1 MATPPPPAP
10 GAGAAHLPPQ
20 QSTTTALPTTT
31 APNVNNDPVSNLFSV
46 PGLVALITGGGTGIG
61 LLLTRTLAL
70 AGASRIYILG
80 RRLSVL
86 QSAANSV
93 NTLAGRNVVIPL
105 YCDVTS
111 KISLESTV
119 SVISSDVGYLNL
131 VVCNAGI
138 GGPQVKLE
146 NGGQDGGKKKMDIEE
161 FRQRQMETVG
171 GWEETMRANV
181 SGVWFTAMGFLG
193 LLEKGNRT
201 EWGRGEAEG
210 GRGVSSQVIVVSS
223 IAGFNKRAPGGWA
236 YGASKAAATHVGKML
251 SGSLTEWGMRANVI
265 CPGLFPSE
273 MAAPIVEAAGGS
285 MNGGGLIPLD
295 RSVVPVGRMG
305 DEKDMA
311 GQILYLASRAGAYC
325 NGNVVLIDGG
335 RLGTFPSAGY

>member
-1 MATPPPPAP
+1 MATSPPASGAAATPPHPQF
-10 GAGAAHLPPQ
+10 AAQPQ
-20 QSTTTALPTTT
+20 QPQQQQ
-31 APNVNNDPVSNLFSV
+31 PDPISQLFSV
-46 PGLVALITGGGTGIG
+46 KGLVALITGGGTGIG

-80 RRLSVL
+80 RRLPVL
-86 QSAANSV
+86 QSAATSV
-93 NTLAGRNVVIPL
+93 NTLVNKNVVVPL

-111 KISLESTV
+111 RISISSTA
-119 SVISSDVGYLNL
+119 SVIASDAGYLNL
-131 VVCNAGI
+131 VICNAGI
-138 GGPQVKLE
+138 GGPQVPLPSSPSEEDLE
-146 NGGQDGGKKKMDIEE
+146 GFIQA
-161 FRQRQMETVG
+161 QMESLN

-181 SGVWFTAMGFLG
+181 TGVWFTAMGFLG
-193 LLEKGNRT
+193 LLHKGNGTGWST
-201 EWGRGEAEG
+201 EG
-210 GRGVSSQVIVVSS
+210 GVSSQVIVVSS
-223 IAGFNKRAPGGWA
+223 IAGFNKSAPGGWA

-251 SGSLTEWGMRANVI
+251 SGMVTGWGMRANVI

-285 MNGGGLIPLD
+285 MTGGGLIPLD
-295 RSVVPVGRMG
+295 KSVVPLGRMG

-325 NGNVVLIDGG
+325 NGNVVLVDGG